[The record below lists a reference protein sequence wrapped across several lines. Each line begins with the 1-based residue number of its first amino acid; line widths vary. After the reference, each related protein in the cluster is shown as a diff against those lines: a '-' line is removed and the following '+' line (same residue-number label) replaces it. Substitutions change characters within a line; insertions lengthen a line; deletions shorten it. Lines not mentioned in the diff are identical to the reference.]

1 MLAFAFQ
8 LRAAGAAAL
17 ALLAAL
23 ILATQAA
30 ALSLPLDS
38 DFDGVLP
45 EASYATV
52 LVTQN
57 GEDLDFSIALNGLL
71 GPGEDA
77 NRFYFNLIGSFTGL
91 ELTSNNA
98 PRTEYRL
105 RATPRP
111 AGAAGSSFDFAVKL
125 GHGAD
130 RRGNG
135 VLTLATFT
143 LSADQPLAP
152 SDVLESSFTDGGI
165 EAQGALR
172 GQGTSTRRGLATVG
186 GMVHTP
192 EPSTALL
199 LAASLAGLALRGRHP
214 KR

>member
-8 LRAAGAAAL
+8 LRAGAAAAL

-23 ILATQAA
+23 VLATQAA

-52 LVTQN
+52 DVTQN

-77 NRFYFNLIGSFTGL
+77 HKFYFNLIGSFTGL
-91 ELTSNNA
+91 ELISSNA
-98 PRTEYRL
+98 PSRKYRL
-105 RATPRP
+105 VANPRV
-111 AGAAGSSFDFAVKL
+111 AGGAGSAFDFGVKL
-125 GHGAD
+125 GRGAG

-143 LSADQPLAP
+143 LSADQVLDP
-152 SDVLESSFTDGGI
+152 SDLLESSFTDSGI
-165 EAQGALR
+165 EAEMALR
-172 GQGTSTRRGLATVG
+172 IQGTSTRRGSATVG
-186 GMVHTP
+186 GVVHTP

-199 LAASLAGLALRGRHP
+199 LAAGLAGLALRGRRP
-214 KR
+214 QK